1 MAKKDLTAE
10 EWVENYM
17 KIQEEDI
24 EFLTKPHIK
33 EMIFKDPNDFLNE
46 LKRRTRRRNEAL
58 EMYQRLN
65 LHDLPDIKKEIIL
78 KKLDLIIARET
89 VLNEFVKKI
98 LELYKIIIK
107 EAEADISY
115 V

>member
-1 MAKKDLTAE
+1 MAKKDITAE

-58 EMYQRLN
+58 KIYKRLN
-65 LHDLPDIKKEIIL
+65 LHDLHDVKKEIIL

-89 VLNEFVKKI
+89 VLNEFVKKSLSFI
-98 LELYKIIIK
+98 RL
-107 EAEADISY
+107 SY
-115 V
+115 RKLKRIFHNV

>member
-24 EFLTKPHIK
+24 EFFTKPHIK

-46 LKRRTRRRNEAL
+46 LKRRTRRRNEVL
-58 EMYQRLN
+58 EMYKHLN
-65 LHDLPDIKKEIIL
+65 LHDLPDDKKEIIL

-98 LELYKIIIK
+98 LKLYKILIK